1 MNDAQTK
8 NPKTRSCLLRKIWVS
23 FLFFFLGFPIGL
35 LAKPPEVVE
44 IFAKS
49 PVENL
54 SPKIEYRY
62 LGSKFQHCKPET
74 LKSLDEMEWH
84 HNTSD
89 VVRVPRSPL
98 GNWLRF
104 RIVNLSKESIVRTL
118 SLYWLNVPEAE
129 LCSIDSKGNY
139 EAFFSNNETSTLFGS
154 RSLLPHFTIQLPPQE
169 ERTYYLFIKTNEN
182 INYPISLLSEGD
194 YNTQIQV
201 RSVIFSAICLALL
214 LAVACNIYFYFKTKK
229 LLFIALLVHLLSV
242 GLTLYFLHGREFSSI
257 FKYEYSIFRHS
268 YFLFLGITHFSFYL
282 YLATWSAE
290 ESVTIHKSP
299 IFWISSLL
307 GLFYPLIVSF
317 DFWYEHRIW
326 ILIANYGFMIYCFG
340 KSHPSLFALKA
351 YDELCYVGVWS
362 VFLIFSIFKTTFH
375 FEFYPYNWL
384 SVYGIIFYFP
394 LLALV
399 ASLLAREITNRWAIE
414 RNLLKRSHLASL
426 DVKACVETLLRL
438 LKREKI
444 YLKKAIKEED
454 VAKEMG
460 ITVHQLSEIIN
471 TEFKTSFPS
480 LLNQYRVEEAKFLL
494 IENPSETTAR
504 IGENSGFS
512 SRSAFY
518 LEFKKVTG
526 SNPNTFRKTSSI
538 RS

>member
-1 MNDAQTK
+1 M
-8 NPKTRSCLLRKIWVS
+8 TRTRAKDPNSNSCYYKKILI
-23 FLFFFLGFPIGL
+23 LFFLSSLAFPIDL
-35 LAKPPEVVE
+35 LAKAPEVVE

-49 PVENL
+49 SVENL

-62 LGSKFQHCKPET
+62 LGSRFQHCKPET

-84 HNTSD
+84 HNSGD

-104 RIVNLSKESIVRTL
+104 RIVNLSKEPIVRTL

-129 LCSIDSKGNY
+129 LCSIDTQGRF
-139 EAFFSNNETSTLFGS
+139 EAFYSNNETTTLLGS
-154 RSLLPHFTIQLPPQE
+154 RSLLPHFTIQLPPQQ

-182 INYPISLLSEGD
+182 INYPISLLSEED
-194 YNTQIQV
+194 YTTQIQV
-201 RSVIFSAICLALL
+201 RSVVFSAISFALL
-214 LAVACNIYFYFKTKK
+214 LSLIANIYFYFRTKK
-229 LLFIALLVHLLSV
+229 LLFVALLAHLLSV
-242 GLTLYFLHGREFSSI
+242 GVTLYFLHGREFSSI
-257 FKYEYSIFRHS
+257 VKYDNSIFRHS
-268 YFLFLGITHFSFYL
+268 YFLFLGITHFSFFL
-282 YLATWSAE
+282 YLASWSSE
-290 ESVTIHKSP
+290 ESSTIHKSP

-326 ILIANYGFMIYCFG
+326 ILIANYGFMIYFFG
-340 KSHPSLFALKA
+340 KSHASLFVMKA
-351 YDELCYVGVWS
+351 YDELCYVGVWTIFLLFS
-362 VFLIFSIFKTTFH
+362 VFKTTFQ

-394 LLALV
+394 LLAIV
-399 ASLLAREITNRWAIE
+399 TSLLAREITNRWAIE
-414 RNLLKRSHLASL
+414 RNSLKRSHLASL
-426 DVKACVETLLRL
+426 DVRACVETLLRL

-444 YLKKAIKEED
+444 YLKKSLKEED

-494 IENPSETTAR
+494 IENPNESTAR
-504 IGENSGFS
+504 IGENAGFS

-526 SNPNTFRKTSSI
+526 SNPNSFRKASSI